1 MLAFAA
7 ATATP
12 TMRSAATAAA
22 FRAAAPTAMWRTA
35 TAEMKGGAAA
45 FRAAAADMCGRASR
59 RREAGGGHAR
69 GMRRS
74 YMRRSPGDP
83 WTGNMGATVANR
95 RLAKLRLAL
104 AGSPPGRAPRLRGS
118 ATMPVLIAVM

>member
-1 MLAFAA
+1 MLAFTA

-12 TMRSAATAAA
+12 TMRTAATAAA

-59 RREAGGGHAR
+59 RGEAGGGRAR
-69 GMRRS
+69 GMRH
-74 YMRRSPGDP
+74 SPSDP
-83 WTGNMGATVANR
+83 RTGNMGGTGVR
-95 RLAKLRLAL
+95 VDLPIGD
-104 AGSPPGRAPRLRGS
+104 AGLSDRQGYE
-118 ATMPVLIAVM
+118 